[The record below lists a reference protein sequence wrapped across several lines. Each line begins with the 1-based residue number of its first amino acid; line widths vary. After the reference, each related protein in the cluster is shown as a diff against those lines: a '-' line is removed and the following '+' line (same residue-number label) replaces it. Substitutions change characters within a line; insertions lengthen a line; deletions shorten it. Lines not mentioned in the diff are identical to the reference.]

1 MTKSRQ
7 KKPSRFGEYVIGL
20 TLLLAVLLVIVFAV
34 PFFEDWTWLKF
45 FLICG
50 LGIANL
56 GIMYLFRTGYER
68 GCMRP

>member
-1 MTKSRQ
+1 MIKTRQ
-7 KKPSRFGEYVIGL
+7 KKPSRSGKYVAGF
-20 TLLLAVLLVIVFAV
+20 TLLLAVLLVIVFTA

-56 GIMYLFRTGYER
+56 GIMYLLRTG
-68 GCMRP
+68 